1 MTALMNH
8 RLLAGAVWL
17 TGLAAAAQ
25 VPFVAETTP
34 IPTAT
39 AGDVAIVWEK
49 GRAAPPLVVG
59 CDPLQNGLY
68 VYATDGGLVQVLP
81 YGATGGV
88 DSRTGLAFG
97 NAPAT
102 LVAASASISQ
112 AVVFGAPGDGGLV
125 DVTAT
130 PVAVPTVAALTM
142 HHSPDGGLEVI
153 ADDSAGTLHRVA
165 VEEDG
170 TGLVQ
175 GAQTAT
181 ITLPGVP
188 SGLVVDDR
196 SGTLYAAIPAQGV
209 FRVDL
214 AQGSV
219 DPLVTLDGGFFGG
232 LIGGLTFY
240 PLYDGGGLLLTTVPP
255 TDEVVVHELAGS
267 TQATYVTRFRV
278 ESGTRVVRAPQH
290 VDVVANRLTGFDAG
304 LFVIHD
310 TSTAN
315 YKLVPWELLAT
326 STAVP
331 LPIEVPEDL
340 GLPRPDAGVDGGT
353 DAGEIID
360 AGPGDGGTSDG
371 GAGGGGGS
379 GGSTGP
385 PARPLEPTGCGC
397 TAVDPGLLF
406 PGLLGLVILDA
417 IRRRRTGAA

>member
-8 RLLAGAVWL
+8 RLLAGAVLL
-17 TGLAAAAQ
+17 TGFAAAAQ

-49 GRAAPPLVVG
+49 GRATPPLVVG

-68 VYATDGGLVQVLP
+68 VYATDGGLVQVVP
-81 YGATGGV
+81 YGAMGGV
-88 DSRTGLAFG
+88 DSRTGLSFG
-97 NAPAT
+97 NAPST

-112 AVVFGAPGDGGLV
+112 SLVFGAPADGGLA
-125 DVTAT
+125 DVTAM
-130 PVAVPTVAALTM
+130 PFGVPTAAAVTM
-142 HHSPDGGLEVI
+142 HASDGGVEVI
-153 ADDSAGTLHRVA
+153 ADDSAGTLRRVS
-165 VEEDG
+165 VEDDG

-175 GAQTAT
+175 GVQTGT
-181 ITLPGVP
+181 ISLPGVP
-188 SGLVVDDR
+188 SALVVDDR

-214 AQGSV
+214 AQGTV
-219 DPLVTLDGGFFGG
+219 DPLVTLDAGFFGA
-232 LIGGLTFY
+232 LIGGVTFY

-255 TDEVVVHELAGS
+255 TDEIVVHELNGS

-290 VDVVANRLTGFDAG
+290 VDVVANRLPGFDAG
-304 LFVIHD
+304 LFVIQD
-310 TSTAN
+310 TATAN

-331 LPIEVPEDL
+331 LPIEVPEDI

-360 AGPGDGGTSDG
+360 AGTGDGGTSDG
-371 GAGGGGGS
+371 GTGGGS